1 MDLADELL
9 NDLDGDSDL
18 DDDTNEIDHDC
29 FKLPSL
35 PASAALKRKSTGKDA
50 VKEED
55 DSEDEI
61 DGDHEAMGIDLP
73 AGGVA
78 PTEEVDVDD
87 VKKMDLIDVADVGT
101 VAKLWSSRTLK
112 DVVAKIRHYTE
123 HPSGETVMSND
134 SPEYR
139 LIVQA
144 NNLAVEIDNE
154 VMVVH
159 KYIRDHY
166 APRFPNLE
174 RLLPNPYEYLRA
186 VRLFGNSQQL
196 SSVRGFENVLSSA
209 TAMIVTVE
217 AATASGDRML
227 TELEW
232 SRVDKAV
239 AVAEEL
245 EDARKQILEYVE
257 SRMSLMAPNLSAIVG
272 TRTAAKLMGVA
283 GGLSGLSKMP
293 SCNVH
298 LLGAQKKNLATG
310 FSTAHSSHSQQRLHT
325 GFIYQCELVRNTEEQ
340 FKMKAQRTIGAKCV
354 LATRMDHSRQFL
366 DGSYG
371 SKLKEEI
378 QLKLEKLAE
387 PPPQKLTKA
396 LPVPSEGPKKRRGGK
411 RARKAKEAHAQTE
424 LKKLTNRLRF
434 GEAEEEIGSYDETKG
449 LGMLGG
455 STGKVRLN
463 NGEIRSKAKLSKANK
478 NRLAALRSSGSSSQ
492 GGSNQ
497 SGLNS
502 GISSSLTFTPVQG
515 LELVDPAAQQ
525 RSKQANLEAVKPS
538 WFVEGRFSVVPGS
551 KSKEGSILK

>member
-1 MDLADELL
+1 MDLANELL
-9 NDLDGDSDL
+9 NDLDGDSGLEDEV
-18 DDDTNEIDHDC
+18 DQTTFVHPGQ
-29 FKLPSL
+29 PS
-35 PASAALKRKSTGKDA
+35 SSKRA
-50 VKEED
+50 YED
-55 DSEDEI
+55 GDSEDEEKEKI
-61 DGDHEAMGIDLP
+61 RIGELGLP
-73 AGGVA
+73 EGG
-78 PTEEVDVDD
+78 TEPAQEMDVDD
-87 VKKMDLIDVADVGT
+87 VKKMDLMDIHDVGS

-112 DVVAKIRHYTE
+112 DVMTKIKHFTQN
-123 HPSGETVMSND
+123 PSDDAGMSNE
-134 SPEYR
+134 SAEYR

-186 VRLFGNSQQL
+186 VRLFGNTEQL

-217 AATASGDRML
+217 AATVSDDRML
-227 TELEW
+227 SDLEW
-232 SRVDKAV
+232 NRVDKAV
-239 AVAEEL
+239 SVAEEL
-245 EDARKQILEYVE
+245 EDARKTILEYVE

-283 GGLSGLSKMP
+283 GGLTGLSKMP

-310 FSTAHSSHSQQRLHT
+310 FSTAHSTHSQQKLHT
-325 GFIYQCELVRNTEEQ
+325 GFIYQCDLVRNTEEQ
-340 FKMKAQRTIGAKCV
+340 FRMKAQRTIGAKCV

-371 SKLKEEI
+371 LKLKEEI
-378 QLKLEKLAE
+378 KIKLEKLAE

-396 LPVPSEGPKKRRGGK
+396 LPVPSEGQKKRRGGK

-434 GEAEEEIGSYDETKG
+434 GEIEEEVGSFDETKG
-449 LGMLGG
+449 LGMLGSSSG
-455 STGKVRLN
+455 RVRVN
-463 NGEIRSKAKLSKANK
+463 QGESRTKAKMSKANK
-478 NRLAALRSSGSSSQ
+478 NRLAALRSTPGSGSSL
-492 GGSNQ
+492 NT
-497 SGLNS
+497 SGT
-502 GISSSLTFTPVQG
+502 SSSLVFTPVQG
-515 LELVDPAAQQ
+515 LELVDPAAQ
-525 RSKQANLEAVKPS
+525 RAKQQVVLDAAKPG
-538 WFVEGRFSVVPGS
+538 WFAEGRFSVIPG
-551 KSKEGSILK
+551 KGKDSILK

>member
-9 NDLDGDSDL
+9 NDLDGDSGSEEEKAEVDEEGFL
-18 DDDTNEIDHDC
+18 RPN
-29 FKLPSL
+29 LPHS
-35 PASAALKRKSTGKDA
+35 SSSKRKQND
-50 VKEED
+50 ED
-55 DSEDEI
+55 QDSEDDDM
-61 DGDHEAMGIDLP
+61 DGEEDQKFGSIGLP
-73 AGGVA
+73 ANGIEPA
-78 PTEEVDVDD
+78 QEMDIDD
-87 VKKMDLIDVADVGT
+87 VKQMVLTDIEDVGS
-101 VAKLWSSRTLK
+101 VAKLWNSRTLK
-112 DVVAKIRHYTE
+112 EVMAKIEHYAE
-123 HPSGETVMSND
+123 NPSGETAMT
-134 SPEYR
+134 
-139 LIVQA
+139 
-144 NNLAVEIDNE
+144 VEIDNE

-159 KYIRDHY
+159 KFIRDHY

-186 VRLFGNSQQL
+186 VRLFANTLDL
-196 SSVRGFENVLSSA
+196 SSVRGFENVLTSA

-217 AATASGDRML
+217 AATVTDDRVL

-232 SRVDKAV
+232 NRVDKAV
-239 AVAEEL
+239 LAAEEL
-245 EDARKQILEYVE
+245 EDARRKILEYVE

-310 FSTAHSSHSQQRLHT
+310 FSTAHSTHSQQRLHT
-325 GFIYQCELVRNTEEQ
+325 GFIYHHQDGSQ
-340 FKMKAQRTIGAKCV
+340 PTI
-354 LATRMDHSRQFL
+354 L

-371 SKLKEEI
+371 LKLKEEI
-378 QLKLEKLAE
+378 KTKLEKLAE

-455 STGKVRLN
+455 NATGKVRLN
-463 NGEIRSKAKLSKANK
+463 GARVDHEPSSRNPIRIDSLLSVRAPP
-478 NRLAALRSSGSSSQ
+478 R
-492 GGSNQ
+492 
-497 SGLNS
+497 
-502 GISSSLTFTPVQG
+502 
-515 LELVDPAAQQ
+515 LELVDPAAQRARQ
-525 RSKQANLEAVKPS
+525 QATLEAAKPG
-538 WFVEGRFSVVPGS
+538 WFAEGRFSVVPGS
-551 KSKEGSILK
+551 KSKGAATLIK

>member
-9 NDLDGDSDL
+9 NDLDGDSGL
-18 DDDTNEIDHDC
+18 EEEVQAGIYDHSVQ
-29 FKLPSL
+29 FS
-35 PASAALKRKSTGKDA
+35 SNKRAHED
-50 VKEED
+50 D
-55 DSEDEI
+55 DSEDEDKEQLGI
-61 DGDHEAMGIDLP
+61 GDVGVL
-73 AGGVA
+73 AGG
-78 PTEEVDVDD
+78 TEPAQEMDVDD
-87 VKKMDLIDVADVGT
+87 VKKMDLMDFHDVGS

-112 DVVAKIRHYTE
+112 DVMTRIE
-123 HPSGETVMSND
+123 HFTKNPSSEHSSGETDMSNE
-134 SPEYR
+134 SAEYR

-186 VRLFGNSQQL
+186 VRLFGNTPQL

-217 AATASGDRML
+217 AATVSDDRIL
-227 TELEW
+227 TDLEW
-232 SRVDKAV
+232 KRVDKAV
-239 AVAEEL
+239 SVAEEL
-245 EDARKQILEYVE
+245 EEARKTILEYVE

-283 GGLSGLSKMP
+283 GGLTGLSKMP

-310 FSTAHSSHSQQRLHT
+310 FSTAHSTHSQQKLHT
-325 GFIYQCELVRNTEEQ
+325 GFIYQCDLVRNTEEQ
-340 FKMKAQRTIGAKCV
+340 FRMKAQRTIGAKCV

-371 SKLKEEI
+371 LKLKEEI
-378 QLKLEKLAE
+378 KLKLEKLAE

-396 LPVPSEGPKKRRGGK
+396 LPVPSEGQKKRRGGK

-434 GEAEEEIGSYDETKG
+434 GEIEEEVGSFDETKG
-449 LGMLGG
+449 LGMLGSSSG
-455 STGKVRLN
+455 RVRVN
-463 NGEIRSKAKLSKANK
+463 QGESRTKAKMSKANK
-478 NRLAALRSSGSSSQ
+478 NRLAALRSTPGSG
-492 GGSNQ
+492 Q
-497 SGLNS
+497 SLNS
-502 GISSSLTFTPVQG
+502 SGTSSSLVFTPVQG
-515 LELVDPAAQQ
+515 LELVDPAAQ
-525 RSKQANLEAVKPS
+525 RAKQQAVLDAAKPG
-538 WFVEGRFSVVPGS
+538 WFAEGRFSVIPGGKGKDMNS
-551 KSKEGSILK
+551 KK